1 MTDQLTPGETYT
13 ANQMNDFIG
22 GKHQGGIRY
31 SGMFPDIKRIG
42 VIIGG
47 GADAIYPDEMHSGT
61 ITYIGEGQV
70 GDQKL
75 AMGNRAL
82 VWAHFHD
89 ILVHVFINLA
99 KNRYH
104 YRGAYSIASV
114 SVSIANDRHE
124 VERGVLVFELEGD
137 A

>member
-1 MTDQLTPGETYT
+1 MISQLTMGETYT
-13 ANQMNDFIG
+13 ASQMNDFIG

-31 SGMFPDIKRIG
+31 SESFPDIRRLG

-47 GADAIYPDEMHSGT
+47 GVDAIYPDELHGGS

-82 VWAHFHD
+82 VWAHFND
-89 ILVHVFINLA
+89 FPVHVFINLA
-99 KNRYH
+99 KNCYQ
-104 YRGAYSIASV
+104 YRGAHRVAMVSATIAL
-114 SVSIANDRHE
+114 DRSDGQ
-124 VERGVLVFELEGD
+124 RGAFSFTLQ

>member
-1 MTDQLTPGETYT
+1 MTDHLILGETYT

-31 SGMFPDIKRIG
+31 SGNFPDLHRIG

-47 GADAIYPDEMHSGT
+47 AADAIYPDELHGGT

-89 ILVHVFINLA
+89 LPVHVFINRA
-99 KNRYH
+99 KNRYE
-104 YRGAYSIASV
+104 YRGPHQVVAISATITPDR
-114 SVSIANDRHE
+114 NDAA
-124 VERGVLVFELEGD
+124 RGAFSFELER
-137 A
+137 